1 MWAVWQ
7 SMLKINFGFGNIW
20 AYLVD
25 TELNIIIW
33 ELSWDQKS
41 NDSNLITL
49 DNKILKFV
57 VELEGSYI
65 NAWMHE
71 KFSKGERI
79 FIISCVFW
87 KVEFH

>member
-7 SMLKINFGFGNIW
+7 SMFKINFGFGNIW

-25 TELNIIIW
+25 TESNIIIR

-65 NAWMHE
+65 ALLHE
-71 KFSKGERI
+71 KFSKVKE
-79 FIISCVFW
+79 SQS
-87 KVEFH
+87 FHVH